1 MMLPLYKRLLS
12 RTARKIAALQG
23 RGLVTSTANCN
34 ASGITDAQ
42 QLFIEWNA
50 ERLGISREESAR
62 WCAVSRAA
70 LPEGHGCRSFGHFN
84 DVAHTVPE
92 PKWSNTD
99 LIVRALAK
107 RYEVSILDFGCGLAQ
122 QSRTLAEYLRDATVR
137 VRLTLVDIPT
147 LRQEF
152 LLWWGR
158 RAGIPTTFLPCTAE
172 TPIPELPEC
181 DLCQA
186 TGFFEHVHDPVAY
199 FNRIDAKLAVG
210 GLLITGIMDH
220 HEDFMQMSPQL
231 GALRMRI
238 AGRGYETLVRDR
250 ILRKG

>member
-1 MMLPLYKRLLS
+1 MAIS
-12 RTARKIAALQG
+12 RTLNVNGARVTTAVDDLEMPLLYLL
-23 RGLVTSTANCN
+23 RGN
-34 ASGITDAQ
+34 
-42 QLFIEWNA
+42 
-50 ERLGISREESAR
+50 LG
-62 WCAVSRAA
+62 
-70 LPEGHGCRSFGHFN
+70 LHGPR
-84 DVAHTVPE
+84 
-92 PKWSNTD
+92 
-99 LIVRALAK
+99 
-107 RYEVSILDFGCGLAQ
+107 FGCGLAQ

-186 TGFFEHVHDPVAY
+186 AGFFEHVHDPVAY

-220 HEDFMQMSPQL
+220 HEDFMHMSPQL

-238 AGRGYETLVRDR
+238 AERGYETLVGDR